1 MAIVPLPST
10 DGSRYLGDMSRHRV
24 AVLLPAEFSLFEVA
38 VAVEVFAA
46 QRPEIEV
53 EWYDVKL
60 CTVEPGRATAQGGL
74 MGVFIPH
81 GLEALDAADTVIV
94 PHCATP
100 ESPADERALAAIRRA
115 YLRGT
120 RLASFCDGA
129 FVLAAAG
136 VLDGREATTH
146 WKYAER
152 LAAQYPRVKVRP
164 EVLYV
169 DEGQVLTAAGTAS
182 GVDLALHM
190 VRTDHGAH
198 VARQVARSMVVPPH
212 RDGGQ
217 AQFVMSAVP
226 EADGGEQGVYKA
238 LAYMSH
244 HLEGEYSLTDMARL
258 AFMSTRNFSRR
269 FRQVT
274 GTTPARW
281 LLHQRLTRA
290 RELLEE
296 SDLPIETVA
305 QMTGFGSA
313 VTFRQRFA
321 QALQT
326 SPSAYRRAFRGT
338 SEASSVSTD
347 DEAAE
352 VYRWLGVRRDVL
364 PPRVGVRVG

>member
-1 MAIVPLPST
+1 
-10 DGSRYLGDMSRHRV
+10 MSAHRV
-24 AVLLPAEFSLFEVA
+24 AVFLPADFSLFEVA
-38 VAVEVFAA
+38 VAVEVFGVR
-46 QRPEIEV
+46 RPEIEV

-60 CTVEPGRATAQGGL
+60 CTVEPGPATAHGDLLGAI
-74 MGVFIPH
+74 VPH
-81 GLEALDAADTVIV
+81 GLEAIDAADTVIV
-94 PHCATP
+94 PRCATQ

-115 YLRGT
+115 HFRGA

-136 VLDGREATTH
+136 VLDGRKATTH

-152 LAAQYPRVKVRP
+152 LAAEYPRVQVSP

-190 VRTDHGAH
+190 VRADHGAH

-226 EADGGEQGVYKA
+226 DGGETEDGVHRA

-244 HLEGEYSLTDMARL
+244 HLDSEYSLTDMAKL

-269 FRQVT
+269 FREAT
-274 GTTPARW
+274 GTTPGRW

-296 SDLPIETVA
+296 TDLPIERIA
-305 QMTGFGSA
+305 QITGFGSA

-321 QALQT
+321 QSLKT
-326 SPSAYRRAFRGT
+326 SPTTYRRAFRGL
-338 SEASSVSTD
+338 SEANSVSLE
-347 DEAAE
+347 DESSE
-352 VYRWLGVRRDVL
+352 LRTL
-364 PPRVGVRVG
+364 RVV